1 MIQGPTIDWKD
12 VKRVLVVRLRSI
24 GDTVLITPTLSALR
38 RHLPDAKID
47 VLLEDWVAPIL
58 DGFDAVDDVL
68 SFSKSSKR
76 SRFAVAREIRRR
88 KYDVAINLHGGT
100 TSTFFVRVSGAP
112 HRVGYGHY
120 RYKFLYNHLLTSS
133 ADFWRRP
140 VTHSAEQHLALVG
153 SVGIPVE
160 DRPKTSLAVTESA
173 VAAIDSRLRGFRD
186 SGVMDSRIP
195 DSGIPDSRFEDS
207 GLKTQDSKF
216 RSSDSDSDLK
226 DPKSKIQIPKSK
238 IAMFHPVA
246 AFATKQWATEKFAR
260 VAEFLDVRGYRVVAV
275 GAPTE
280 RGQLELLKS
289 IASSPIEIFSDL
301 ALPEIT
307 ALAARASLFVGND
320 SGIAHIASAVGCPSV
335 VIFGSSNRDHWRP
348 WTDAPHRIVYEPFD
362 CQPCAGYRCE
372 KYVSPRCIESVG
384 TASLTAAIES
394 LLS

>member
-160 DRPKTSLAVTESA
+160 DRPKASLAVTESA

-260 VAEFLDVRGYRVVAV
+260 VAEFLDVRGYRVLAV

-372 KYVSPRCIESVG
+372 KYDSPRCIESVG

>member
-160 DRPKTSLAVTESA
+160 DRPKASLAVTESA